1 MFNRKRS
8 LLVLFVSSFFLLSS
22 LFGSMPVLR
31 MASRVSTVP
40 SRFFVQS
47 RNFSSADTSL
57 YEKEQRII
65 KINAAVYFLLC
76 VNHKRY
82 SQNANLL
89 IELCVANVIINRS
102 VHELSAVQPSEPFE
116 NAIKQLLEKFYL
128 FEADQNICSVL
139 RGKMLEILAL
149 NGFDE
154 KKFMT
159 IVADYSKSSVDH
171 YVARAGVNLD
181 SSKVCVLRFLEQHA
195 ERDMKNHISI
205 IAAQMGLSDDQ
216 LAKRIF
222 TIARLKIDSSGSLE
236 EIARDIVRE
245 LRAS

>member
-8 LLVLFVSSFFLLSS
+8 LLVLFVSSFLLSS

-31 MASRVSTVP
+31 IASRVSTVP

-47 RNFSSADTSL
+47 RNFSSVGISFH
-57 YEKEQRII
+57 ENKQRII
-65 KINAAVYFLLC
+65 KISAAVYFLLC

-82 SQNANLL
+82 SQNVDLL
-89 IELCVANVIINRS
+89 TELCVANVIINRS

-116 NAIKQLLEKFYL
+116 NAIKQLLKEFDL
-128 FEADQNICSVL
+128 FEADQSTCSVL
-139 RGKMLEILAL
+139 RAKMLEILAL

-159 IVADYSKSSVDH
+159 VVVDYSKSLVDN
-171 YVARAGVNLD
+171 YVAKAGVNLD
-181 SSKVCVLRFLEQHA
+181 PSKVCVLKFIEQHA
-195 ERDMKNHISI
+195 ERDIKNHIPI
-205 IAAQMGLSDDQ
+205 IAAQMGLSNDQ
-216 LAKRIF
+216 LAERIF
-222 TIARLKIDSSGSLE
+222 TSACLKIDSSGSLE
-236 EIARDIVRE
+236 EVARDIVRE